1 MNRMNDNRMKLKHR
15 KILDLVRPGSSVL
28 DLGCRDGELLSLLVR
43 ERKARAQGI
52 EQDDQA
58 IYACVAR
65 GISVLHGYIDTGL
78 SEYRERSFDY
88 VIFNESLQKVRTPDR
103 VLSEALRVGRE
114 VIVVFPNF
122 AHWSAR
128 MQMFFGGRAP
138 VTPALPYTWHD
149 TPNLHFL
156 SISDFTDY
164 CGKRGMKIKKSA
176 FIRKNRS
183 VRILPNLRAEIGIFL
198 LASKNGDEHGS
209 SIK

>member
-1 MNRMNDNRMKLKHR
+1 MNDNGMKLKHR
-15 KILDLVRPGSSVL
+15 VILDLVRPGSSLL

-65 GISVLHGYIDTGL
+65 GLSVLHGYIDSGL
-78 SEYRERSFDY
+78 SEYREKSFDY
-88 VIFNESLQKVRTPDR
+88 IIFNESLQKVRTPDR
-103 VLSEALRVGRE
+103 SLSEALRVGRE

-138 VTPALPYTWHD
+138 VTPALPYAWHN

-156 SISDFTDY
+156 SISDFIDY
-164 CGKRGMKIKKSA
+164 CRKRGMKV
-176 FIRKNRS
+176 RS
-183 VRILPNLRAEIGIFL
+183 SFFVGKRRIVKVLPNLIAEKAIFL
-198 LASKNGDEHGS
+198 VTGDN
-209 SIK
+209 

>member
-1 MNRMNDNRMKLKHR
+1 MTSDTVKPEHR
-15 KILDLVRPGSSVL
+15 VILGMVRPGSSVL
-28 DLGCRDGELLSLLVR
+28 DLGCGDGELLSLLVR
-43 ERKARAQGI
+43 ERTAKAQGI
-52 EQDDQA
+52 EEDERA
-58 IYACVAR
+58 IYACVAK
-65 GISVLHGYIDTGL
+65 GLSVFHGDIDTGL
-78 SEYRERSFDY
+78 SEYGDRSFDY
-88 VIFNESLQKVRTPDR
+88 VIFDQSLQKVRTPDP

-114 VIVVFPNF
+114 VIVAFPNF

-128 MQMFFGGRAP
+128 TQMFFGGRAP
-138 VTPALPYTWHD
+138 VTPALPYAWHD

-164 CGKRGMKIKKSA
+164 CGKRAMKIKKSA

-198 LASKNGDEHGS
+198 LASKNGDKYGS